1 MTSKLERARNKIKI
15 WKNNPCQFVIDNFQA
30 IPDKWQEDALNAFA
44 SRDESTFRI
53 SLCACAGPGKSTLL
67 SWVALNFLSCYGDR
81 GEHPKGAAVSITAT
95 NLKDNLWAEIAKWQS
110 RSEFLMSSFKWTQER
125 IFAIDYPSTWFISAR
140 SFSKSANAEEQG
152 RTLSGIHSKYV
163 LFLIDESGDIPLTV
177 GKAAEQ
183 ALSTNPKF
191 GKIIQAGNPTSKDGM
206 LYAAATSL
214 RHLWHVIRITGDPDD
229 PNRSPRIGLEWAR
242 EQIKTYG
249 RDNPWV
255 MAFILGLF
263 PPGALNSLLSV
274 EEVEAAMSRTPRDDS
289 HTHAQKRLGVDVARF
304 GLDETILFP
313 RQGLVGFKVAD
324 MRGARSHEI
333 AARIAMAQLKWGHE
347 VEFIDDTGGYGSGV
361 IDARI
366 LSGASPIG
374 INAAGKADDP
384 RYLNKRAET
393 WFRMAEWVKRGG
405 CLVRDPQLIR
415 ELTVPTYWFQNGKFQ
430 LEPKDLIKEKL
441 GQSPDRADA
450 LCLTFAWVEMPASIQ
465 VPGMR
470 EKSKLLSEYDPYDP
484 ERV

>member
-1 MTSKLERARNKIKI
+1 MTKLEEARRKIKT
-15 WKNNPCQFVIDNFQA
+15 WRKNPCQYVLDHFQVT
-30 IPDKWQEDALNAFA
+30 PDKWQEQALNAFA
-44 SRDESTFRI
+44 SGDESTLRI
-53 SLCACAGPGKSTLL
+53 SLTACAGPGKSA
-67 SWVALNFLSCYGDR
+67 ALAWMGWNFLSCYGDR

-95 NLKDNLWAEIAKWQS
+95 NLKDNLWAELSKWQS
-110 RSEFLMSSFKWTQER
+110 RSEFLMRTFKWTQER
-125 IFAIDYPSTWFISAR
+125 IFAVDHASTWFLSAR

-152 RTLSGIHSKYV
+152 RTLSGVHSKYV
-163 LFLIDESGDIPLTV
+163 LFLIDESGDIPITV

-183 ALSTNPKF
+183 ALSTSPRF
-191 GKIIQAGNPTSKDGM
+191 GKIVQAGNPTSKDGM
-206 LYAAATSL
+206 LYAASTSL
-214 RHLWHVIRITGDPDD
+214 RHLWYVIRITGDPDD
-229 PNRSPRIGLEWAR
+229 PNRSPRIGLEWAK
-242 EQIKTYG
+242 EQIRTYG
-249 RDNPWV
+249 RENPWV

-263 PPGALNSLLSV
+263 PPGSLNTLLSI
-274 EEVEAAMSRTPRDDS
+274 EDVEAAMSRTPHDDS
-289 HTHAQKRLGVDVARF
+289 YTLSQKRLGVDVARF

-313 RQGLVGFKVAD
+313 RQGLLAFKPAD

-333 AARIAMAQLKWGHE
+333 AARIAMAEMKWGHE
-347 VEFIDDTGGYGSGV
+347 VEFVDDTGGYGSGV

-366 LSGASPIG
+366 QGGASPIG

-450 LCLTFAWVEMPASIQ
+450 LCLTFAWVEMPTRPK
-465 VPGMR
+465 VPGMK
-470 EKSKLLSEYDPYDP
+470 EGSSLLAEYDPYDP
-484 ERV
+484 ARS